1 MQSVLITGAG
11 GHVGFALSKKFTAEG
26 WHVFATCLPQD
37 RTLELGALAE
47 HSNGRVE
54 IFELDVTDGDNIS
67 RIAENLKDRS
77 IDVLFNVAGLTVRGD
92 LIFGETDYDLWD
104 KHFAIN
110 TVGPMRVCE
119 AFAPHVLR
127 SSRKVMMT
135 ILSRIGANPSYGFV
149 GYRATKSAVSQVMF
163 QVHLALRDQGVIAC
177 ACHPGWVSTTNN
189 DNKGALTPDESAAM
203 LFDVVTNLKPEDGG
217 KFFDPD
223 GSTLPMVT
231 QQFDQKPYG
240 MT

>member
-1 MQSVLITGAG
+1 MHSVLITGAG
-11 GHVGFALSKKFTAEG
+11 GHVGFALTKKFQAEG
-26 WHVFATCLPQD
+26 WRVFATCLPQD
-37 RTLELGALAE
+37 RTADLETLADSSKD
-47 HSNGRVE
+47 HTR
-54 IFELDVTDGDNIS
+54 IFDMDVTDAVS
-67 RIAENLKDRS
+67 IAHVADALKDDS

-92 LIFGETDYDLWD
+92 LEFGKTDYAMWD

-127 SSRKVMMT
+127 SARKVMMT
-135 ILSRIGANPSYGFV
+135 ISSRIGANPGYGFV

-163 QVHLALRDQGVIAC
+163 QIHLALKDQGVIAC
-177 ACHPGWVSTTNN
+177 ACHPGWVSTANN
-189 DNKGALTPDESAAM
+189 ANTGALTPEQSASM
-203 LFDVVTNLKPEDGG
+203 LFDVVAGLKPEDGG

-223 GSTLPMVT
+223 GTTLQIVT

>member
-1 MQSVLITGAG
+1 MPSVLLTGAG
-11 GHVGFALSKKFTAEG
+11 GHVGFALVKKFYDEG

-37 RTLELGALAE
+37 RTPDLEATAE
-47 HSNGRVE
+47 NSQGHIQ
-54 IFELDVTDGDNIS
+54 IFDMDVTD
-67 RIAENLKDRS
+67 AENIAGVAEALKDQS
-77 IDVLFNVAGLTVRGD
+77 IDVLFNVAGLTVHGD
-92 LIFGETDYDLWD
+92 LKFGETDYAMWD

-127 SSRKVMMT
+127 SKRKVMMT
-135 ILSRIGANPSYGFV
+135 ISSRVGANPSYGFV

-163 QVHLALRDQGVIAC
+163 QVHLALKEQGVIAC
-177 ACHPGWVSTTNN
+177 ACHPGWVSTSNN
-189 DNKGALTPDESAAM
+189 GNKGVLTPDQSAAM
-203 LFDVVTNLKPEDGG
+203 LFRVVDGLKSDDSG

-223 GSTLPMVT
+223 GTTLQMIT
-231 QQFDQKPYG
+231 QQLDQKPYG